1 MKMASVQAEPDTN
14 QIERFIK
21 TITRR
26 WNELDG
32 SPVIEVRCIGQSG
45 GVNVARFS
53 TDKFFLG
60 EAIDHI
66 K

>member
-1 MKMASVQAEPDTN
+1 MNMAVKQAEPDTQ

-26 WNELDG
+26 WDEIDG

-45 GVNVARFS
+45 GVL
-53 TDKFFLG
+53 T
-60 EAIDHI
+60 
-66 K
+66 